1 MSHFAGGGG
10 GRTRVG
16 TKVFLN
22 VYDLQSGPVQDALFA
37 VGCAL
42 HHSGVE
48 VLGTEYSFASN
59 VGIFS
64 SSPRA
69 APPGVAFREQVEL
82 GAFEGTA
89 ADLRSILT
97 HLEAEGGFGPTS
109 YHLLRRN
116 CNHFASAFCYK
127 LLQRRIP
134 AYVNRISAL
143 ALCCDCLIPKA
154 VLGHA
159 PVGDSTAG
167 GGPEALL
174 GSSSRSQVQPFTGSG
189 MKLGAASRP
198 ASNRMERQAPQN
210 SDDLTDRRERARMAA
225 LARLEANNKGQ
236 HE

>member
-22 VYDLQSGPVQDALFA
+22 VYDLQSGPFQDALFA

-59 VGIFS
+59 AGIFA

-69 APPGVAFREQVEL
+69 TPPGVAFREQVEL
-82 GAFEGTA
+82 GTFEGTS
-89 ADLRSILT
+89 ADLRSVLA
-97 HLEAEGGFGPTS
+97 HLESEGGFGPTS

-116 CNHFASAFCYK
+116 CNHFASALCYK

-154 VLGHA
+154 VLEHA
-159 PVGDSTAG
+159 PVGDSKDGPTTTALV
-167 GGPEALL
+167 P
-174 GSSSRSQVQPFTGSG
+174 SSRSHVQPFAGSG
-189 MKLGAASRP
+189 MKLGTATRP
-198 ASNRMERQAPQN
+198 ASNHMERQAPAN
-210 SDDLTDRRERARMAA
+210 SSDDLTDRRERARLAA
-225 LARLEANNKGQ
+225 LARLEAMKGQ
-236 HE
+236 KD